1 MSIKHEEKTVIALSI
16 GNVTSGVKN
25 PLAAEIEIPPYS
37 TIKKM
42 GVTFKLCM
50 PDK

>member
-1 MSIKHEEKTVIALSI
+1 MSTKHELKTVVALST
-16 GNVTSGVKN
+16 GDVTSGLKR
-25 PLAAEIEIPPYS
+25 PLVVEIDIPPQS